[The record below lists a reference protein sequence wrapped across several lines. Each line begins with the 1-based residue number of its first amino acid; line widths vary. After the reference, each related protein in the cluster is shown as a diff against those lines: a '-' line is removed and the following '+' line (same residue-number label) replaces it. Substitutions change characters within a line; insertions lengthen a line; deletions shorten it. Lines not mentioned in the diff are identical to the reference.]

1 MPVVLLTIGPQRLW
15 SAPELKRISAA
26 ANNAHLLLTL
36 PDPFAE
42 APSTALKVGHHGQ
55 RINGVQGFPN
65 DI

>member
-1 MPVVLLTIGPQRLW
+1 MVRSSLADSRGRRTTRY
-15 SAPELKRISAA
+15 
-26 ANNAHLLLTL
+26 LLLTL